1 MGSWLKML
9 LLPAIDIRE
18 GQCVRL
24 YKGKKEETTIYSE
37 NPVEVAEVWERMGAK
52 MLHIVDLDAAFS
64 GYPQN
69 LFIIEKIIKSVSI
82 PVQVGGGIRN
92 LDTINM
98 ILDKGVKRVILGTAA
113 INNPELVGQA
123 VKLHGEGIVIGI
135 DSKDGYVAVEGWEET
150 THKRVL
156 ELAGEM
162 AELGVKRVIYT
173 DTSRDGTLE
182 GPNIEAT
189 KMLAQKTSL
198 NVIASGGISNLED
211 IEKITSLKPYGVEGV
226 IIGKA
231 LYTGN
236 VKLDEALRMVE

>member
-1 MGSWLKML
+1 ML

-52 MLHIVDLDAAFS
+52 MLHIVDLDAAFT
-64 GYPQN
+64 GYSQN
-69 LFIIEKIIKSVSI
+69 LSVVEKIVKSIAI

-92 LDTINM
+92 LETIKM
-98 ILDKGVKRVILGTAA
+98 FLDKGVKRVILGTAA
-113 INNPELVGQA
+113 INNPELVKEA
-123 VKLHGEGIVIGI
+123 VKLYDEGIVIGI
-135 DSKDGYVAVEGWEET
+135 DSKEGYVAVEGWEAKT
-150 THKRVL
+150 QKQVL
-156 ELAGEM
+156 ELACEM

-173 DTSRDGTLE
+173 DTSKDGTLE

-189 KMLAQKTSL
+189 KKLAQETSL

-211 IEKITSLKPYGVEGV
+211 IKNISSLKPYGVEGV